1 MEEKRKTLDIT
12 ESKPVASTWLL
23 SYADMMTLIAC
34 FFILMMAFANYDPI
48 GFTKKTIEVSK
59 HFNKDKYK
67 SSETKLK
74 ILEEEIAKHPE
85 LKNNLKVSIKNDQL
99 FIKLSGSSLFKK
111 DEYELNE
118 KAKLKIDS
126 LIDLIKTK
134 NSNFKIITE
143 GHTDNKVPGTK
154 SPFASNWGLSSA
166 RASSIIQ
173 RFEYFGFDPLNLVPI
188 GMSDTQ
194 PLLPNENDNGDPLPE
209 NQAINNRVIIKV
221 IQNLDESRRV
231 KMGLGIYF
239 KD

>member
-1 MEEKRKTLDIT
+1 MNR
-12 ESKPVASTWLL
+12 SKKIIPSDERPVASTWLL

-67 SSETKLK
+67 SSETKMR
-74 ILEEEIAKHPE
+74 ILHEEIAKHPE
-85 LKNNLKVSIKNDQL
+85 LKNKLKVSIKNDQL
-99 FIKLSGSSLFKK
+99 YIKISGSTLFEK
-111 DEYELNE
+111 DQYELNE
-118 KAKLKIDS
+118 KAKLKIDA

-134 NSNFKIITE
+134 NADYKIITE
-143 GHTDNKVPGTK
+143 GHTDNRKPSSS
-154 SPFASNWGLSSA
+154 SPFKSNWGISSA

-173 RFEYFGFDPLNLVPI
+173 RFEYFGFDPLHLVPI

-194 PLLPNENDNGDPLPE
+194 PLLPNENDSGDPLPA
-209 NQAINNRVIIKV
+209 NQNINNRVIIKV
-221 IQNLDESRRV
+221 IENLDESRKV

-239 KD
+239 QK